1 MSDGPTGQ
9 EAVILER
16 SGQVATLLLND
27 PPHNPIGQA
36 QVESLSELAAKLAG
50 DRSVRAVVLK
60 GAGTRSFSAGA
71 NLKEVSSAEGMR
83 ENFQQRVDAFAAV
96 EAMGKPVIAAIRGNC
111 LGGGLELA
119 MSCHFRI
126 ASADARLGLPEIKLG
141 IGPAWGG
148 CQRLARMVGRSR
160 ALEILI
166 RGRHLDAREAY
177 EIGLVNEVCD
187 PEALDER
194 AGRFAAELAEQ
205 APRAVAAIL
214 GSVIGGADLP
224 LEEALR
230 HELDAMAA
238 LAGTPDN
245 VEGIKAFFEK
255 RKPVFEGK

>member
-1 MSDGPTGQ
+1 MSEAAPGD
-9 EAVILER
+9 EAVLVER

-36 QVESLSELAAKLAG
+36 QVGRLAALAVELG
-50 DRSVRAVVLK
+50 ADRSVRAVVLK

-71 NLKEVSSAEGMR
+71 NLKEVSSAVGMR

-96 EAMGKPVIAAIRGNC
+96 ERMGKPVVAAIRGTC

-126 ASADARLGLPEIKLG
+126 AAADARMGLPEIKLG

-148 CQRLARMVGRSR
+148 VQRLARMVGRSR
-160 ALEILI
+160 ALDLLL
-166 RGRHLDAREAY
+166 RGRHIDAREAF
-177 EIGLVNEVCD
+177 EMGLVNEVCD

-194 AGRFAAELAEQ
+194 AGRFAGELAEQ
-205 APRAVAAIL
+205 APGAV
-214 GSVIGGADLP
+214 
-224 LEEALR
+224 LR

-245 VEGIKAFFEK
+245 IEGIKAFFEK
-255 RKPVFEGK
+255 RKPVFRGE